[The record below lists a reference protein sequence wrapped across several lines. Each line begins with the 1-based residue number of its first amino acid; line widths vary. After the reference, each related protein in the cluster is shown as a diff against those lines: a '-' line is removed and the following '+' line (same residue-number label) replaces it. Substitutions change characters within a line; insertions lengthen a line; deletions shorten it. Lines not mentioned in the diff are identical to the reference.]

1 MVVNIVS
8 PCGGQWRSALAAQL
22 ALSLAGMYPGEVLLV
37 DGCSDEG
44 VQWQIGAERST
55 AYDLG
60 DALCGR
66 CCTGDAI
73 YRFGELDI
81 MPAAAD
87 DGDVRA
93 RTLTGLL
100 GELNG
105 HYRYVLFDSPCG
117 SWSFMTEVAAASELT
132 LLCTRADEFHLGAA
146 YRLRR
151 RLPEEDSRCR
161 LVLTGY
167 SVRDVRSGTL
177 RGIDSAIDRVGARL
191 IGVLPEGKSR
201 SGRQADAACANIAK
215 RIDGAD
221 VPLMKLS

>member
-1 MVVNIVS
+1 MIVNIVS
-8 PCGGQWRSALAAQL
+8 PCGGQWRSTLAAQL
-22 ALSLAGMYPGEVLLV
+22 ALTLSGMYPGQVLLV

-44 VQWQIGAERST
+44 VQWLLSTERTT

-73 YRFGELDI
+73 YTSGNLDI
-81 MPAAAD
+81 MPTAAD
-87 DGDVRA
+87 DGDLRA

-100 GELNG
+100 DELKCS
-105 HYRYVLFDSPCG
+105 YRYVLFDSPCG
-117 SWSFMTEVAAASELT
+117 SWSFISEVAAVSDLT
-132 LLCTRADEFHLGAA
+132 LLCTKADEFHLGAA

-151 RLPEEDSRCR
+151 RLPEADSRCR

-167 SVRDVRSGTL
+167 SVRDVRAGGL
-177 RGIDSAIDRVGARL
+177 WGIDRSIDRVSARL
-191 IGVLPEGKSR
+191 IGVLPEGQTR
-201 SGRQADAACANIAK
+201 SGRLADTACANIAK

-221 VPLMKLS
+221 IPLMKLS

>member
-1 MVVNIVS
+1 MIVNIVS

-22 ALSLAGMYPGEVLLV
+22 ALSLAGMYPGQVLLI

-44 VQWQIGAERST
+44 AQWQLGAERST

-66 CCTGDAI
+66 CCTGDAV
-73 YRFGELDI
+73 YHFGRLDI

-100 GELNG
+100 GELNR

-117 SWSFMTEVAAASELT
+117 SWSFMTDVAAASDLT
-132 LLCTRADEFHLGAA
+132 LLCTKADEFHLGAA

-167 SVRDVRSGTL
+167 SVRAFRSGEL
-177 RGIDSAIDRVGARL
+177 WSIDRSIDRVGARL
-191 IGVLPEGKSR
+191 IGVLPDG
-201 SGRQADAACANIAK
+201 QARNDRLADVACGSIAK

>member
-22 ALSLAGMYPGEVLLV
+22 ALSLAGMYPGQILLV

-44 VQWQIGAERST
+44 VQRLLGAERTT

-66 CCTGDAI
+66 CCAGDAV
-73 YRFGELDI
+73 YSFGRLDI

-93 RTLTGLL
+93 RTLIGLL
-100 GELNG
+100 DELK
-105 HYRYVLFDSPCG
+105 HSYRYVLFDSPSG
-117 SWSFMTEVAAASELT
+117 SWSFMTNVASASDLT
-132 LLCTRADEFHLGAA
+132 LLCTKADKFHLDAA

-151 RLPEEDSRCR
+151 RLPEDDSRCR

-167 SVRDVRSGTL
+167 SVKEFRSGNL
-177 RGIDSAIDRVGARL
+177 WGIDRSIDRAGARL
-191 IGVLPEGKSR
+191 IGVLPEGQSR
-201 SGRQADAACANIAK
+201 NGRLADLACASIAQ